1 MRTVVAWADKVQER
15 DGAKQSIYD
24 MAFRPD
30 GSQLVVAAGN
40 RVLIYEG
47 SDGDLL
53 QSLKGH
59 KDTVYC
65 VSYSKDGKRFASG
78 GADKTVIIWTNK
90 LEGILKYSHNDSI
103 QCLAYNPVTAQL
115 ASCTATDFGLWSP
128 EQKSVAKHKVSS
140 RILSCSWTND
150 GQFIALGLY
159 NGNVSIR
166 DKNGDERVKIERNAP
181 VWCLS
186 WNPSRDEP
194 YDLLAVGDWDQ
205 KLAFFQLNGRQVGK
219 DRELGFDPCSIGYFT
234 NGEYL
239 CIGGSDRKVS
249 LWTKEGVKLTHI
261 GERDDWVWCCHPKP
275 KQNYVGVG
283 CNDGSLAV
291 YQLIFSTVHGLY
303 QDRYAYR
310 DFMTDVIVQHLLT
323 EQKLRIK
330 CRDYVKKIAIYKD
343 RLAVQMP
350 DKVVIYEL
358 SHDDAGELHYRV
370 REKIAKKM
378 DCNLLVVTSNH
389 IILCQ
394 EKTLQLF
401 DFQGTR
407 EREWSL
413 EAQIRYI
420 KVIGGQPNRE
430 GLLVGLKN
438 GQILKVFINN
448 PFPIQL
454 VKQNTSVRCLDL
466 SASRQKL
473 AVVDELNMCIVY
485 DLKTK
490 ELLFQEP
497 NANSVAWNT
506 DHEDMLCF
514 SGNGMLNIKA
524 STFPIHS
531 QKLQGFVVGFKGSK
545 IFCLHIYAMQS
556 IDVPQSATLYRY
568 LEKKDFL
575 NAYRV
580 ACLGVTDDDW
590 QLLAMEALQNMTL
603 DIARKSFIRIKE
615 IRYLELIARI
625 ELMRSQSK
633 FDDSYF
639 LGEVMA
645 YQGKYHEAA
654 KLFVKAGH
662 AAKAVEMFSD
672 LKMYDQAK
680 LYATDSGDATV
691 KDLIKKQ
698 ANWSEEVGDVKS
710 ASDMYIAAGEHLTAI
725 KMLGEKGSVNELQ
738 EIARKLPHT
747 ESEALQLC
755 ASHLMRL
762 KETEAAKEIY
772 ERVGDKE
779 SLLKLHVQAEKW
791 EEAQVIAKENPELSS
806 EIFLPY
812 AQWLA
817 VNDRFEESEDAF
829 LRAGKPEEAA
839 KVLEQLTFNA
849 VTEERFDDAAHYYWK
864 LSIEELNMVKNR
876 ISDLTKDDEK
886 HVKRFRELQSKADIY
901 YAYHHIHR
909 FVGDPFTTTAP
920 MSLFNMARFLLTK
933 VAKNCPIGVSKANIL
948 YTLAKMS
955 KQLGA
960 FKLARTAYDRLQTMR
975 LPSNWIDEVD
985 TTSVSIRSKPFTDRE
1000 DLLPVCHR
1008 CSNSN
1013 PLLNNQGDVCVGC
1026 QQEFIRSFNSF
1037 EHLPLVEFIL
1047 PDDLPDEQAAKLL
1060 DSQLYV
1066 DSNRGGNSGGGWKE
1080 TKQQKIQTLSFNT
1093 PEAEA
1098 SSDPF
1103 TRLLS
1108 ETLDASEPIR
1118 VNESILRSM
1127 QRNEVFIKKW
1137 PTPALKTQYFKSM
1150 IPEAPIVMCHGCNR
1164 FYDEE
1169 EYELVILQKGFCPFC
1184 HQVSTRKL

>member
-358 SHDDAGELHYRV
+358 FHDDAGELHYRV